1 MRELVGE
8 LKELYP
14 RGISKAC
21 RIFKTSRSSISYQ
34 SVKDDQVL
42 MDELSQ
48 LSKDHPGEGFGE
60 FYYRMRDKGHS
71 FNHKRVHRVYVQR
84 WDFLFVERLKNA
96 LCQG

>member
-60 FYYRMRDKGHS
+60 VLLPYAR
-71 FNHKRVHRVYVQR
+71 
-84 WDFLFVERLKNA
+84 
-96 LCQG
+96 